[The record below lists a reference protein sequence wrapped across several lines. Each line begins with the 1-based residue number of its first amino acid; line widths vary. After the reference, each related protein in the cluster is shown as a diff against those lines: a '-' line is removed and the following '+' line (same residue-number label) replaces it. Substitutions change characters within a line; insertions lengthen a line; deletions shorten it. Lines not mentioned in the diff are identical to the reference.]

1 MAYKQNNNPF
11 KKVTLT
17 NAQQRDG
24 SGSGEQYI
32 TRAMNFDPS
41 GVANELKN
49 NPYAMIAEDLLRVK
63 QGEFGRDATLKDQ
76 RDLYQSRA
84 KGNLNAKMAAIRN
97 NTEFYDYTDS
107 RTGQQKQGINEKYTK
122 PIDTNTPSVDVGS
135 GSGSGSGSGG
145 SGVDWQKVDA
155 GRRQRHEYRMKHGSN
170 DVGQNRREL
179 KRTRKRRL
187 RQQRR
192 EARRRERQI
201 NRRNSGGG
209 FLARLFGF

>member
-17 NAQQRDG
+17 SAQQRDG

-84 KGNLNAKMAAIRN
+84 KSNLNAKMAAIRN

-107 RTGQQKQGINEKYTK
+107 RTGQQKQGVNEKYTK

-135 GSGSGSGSGG
+135 GSGSGSGGG
-145 SGVDWQKVDA
+145 GVDWQKVDE
-155 GRRQRHEYRMKHGSN
+155 GRRRRHEYRMKHGSN

-179 KRTRKRRL
+179 KRTRKRRE